1 MLNPVLKTI
10 PSEEAMQVFG
20 AALAKAIA
28 GGAIVYLYG
37 QLGAG
42 KTTLV
47 RGILRSMGYEDK
59 VKSPTYTIVE
69 PYDIGAV
76 VVYHFDLYRLN
87 TPDELAQIGMADY
100 AGPASICLIEWPE
113 KGFPLLPAPDLACY
127 IEIKDQGRALRLEA
141 QTARGEAI
149 LSQLA

>member
-1 MLNPVLKTI
+1 MSNPVLKTM
-10 PSEEAMQVFG
+10 PSEEAMQLFG
-20 AALAKAIA
+20 AVLAKAVA

-47 RGILRSMGYEDK
+47 RSMLRSMGYEGK

-69 PYDIGAV
+69 PYDVGSLT
-76 VVYHFDLYRLN
+76 VYHFDLYRLN
-87 TPDELAQIGMADY
+87 TPDELEQIGIADY

-127 IEIKDQGRALRLEA
+127 IEIKGQGRVLRFES
-141 QTARGEAI
+141 QTVRGDAI
-149 LSQLA
+149 LTQLA

>member
-10 PSEEAMQVFG
+10 LSEELMHVF
-20 AALAKAIA
+20 AADLAKAVA

-47 RGILRSMGYEDK
+47 RGILRSMGYEGK

-69 PYDIGAV
+69 PYEIGPV
-76 VVYHFDLYRLN
+76 TVYHFDLYRLN
-87 TPDELAQIGMADY
+87 TPDELEQIGMADY

-127 IEIKDQGRALRLEA
+127 IEMKEQGRVLRLES
-141 QTARGEAI
+141 QTARGDAI
-149 LSQLA
+149 LKQLA

>member
-1 MLNPVLKTI
+1 MSTPVLKII
-10 PSEEAMQVFG
+10 PDEEAMLVFG
-20 AALAKAIA
+20 ETLAKAIT

-69 PYDIGAV
+69 PYEIGSV
-76 VVYHFDLYRLN
+76 IVYHFDLYRLN
-87 TPDELAQIGMADY
+87 TPDELEQIGMADY
-100 AGPASICLIEWPE
+100 AGADAICLIEWPE
-113 KGFPLLPAPDLACY
+113 KGFPLLPMPDLACY
-127 IEIKDQGRALRLEA
+127 IEIKDQGRVLRVES
-141 QTARGEAI
+141 QTQRGEVI
-149 LSQLA
+149 LTQLA